1 MKRYGLLIVLLYIMI
16 QGCYIQKKEVT
27 KTNLKDV
34 HYLSIEFYPAFDNAC
49 YLTIDTSKKIAF
61 LIILS
66 DEYKEV
72 FKGKVSYIDLMNNC
86 NFQSLFYESELKSYQ
101 YNPDEIQNEDGMDVK
116 FNYQTKTKKEII
128 DAGNDYEQKLTDILI
143 CSLKEIQVELK
154 DTQIKSYIDKILEYL

>member
-86 NFQSLFYESELKSYQ
+86 NFQSLLLTSCIKHWGLSGYIGE
-101 YNPDEIQNEDGMDVK
+101 VK
-116 FNYQTKTKKEII
+116 FCPASAFATADRDASRNPQHFIHVSVMGNLKKT
-128 DAGNDYEQKLTDILI
+128 
-143 CSLKEIQVELK
+143 
-154 DTQIKSYIDKILEYL
+154 DTTNI